1 MAIFAGLPEI
11 AEGIRPGLRKM
22 EWQRESGVA
31 IPKGPEG
38 PGQGDAPGI
47 GLFVSATS
55 PAIPCLGEP
64 DLWRRTEPS
73 GRRFRTSCS
82 VRDLG

>member
-1 MAIFAGLPEI
+1 MAIFAGLPQI

-38 PGQGDAPGI
+38 PGHGDAPDI
-47 GLFVSATS
+47 GPSSATS

-64 DLWRRTEPS
+64 DRWRRIAPS
-73 GRRFRTSCS
+73 GRRFRMGSGL
-82 VRDLG
+82 RDLG